1 MNYVEITIDTIFGFL
16 GLFFLTKLLG
26 KTQITQITA
35 FDFIAALV
43 LGELVGNALYDPDTG
58 IIEIGFAI
66 LLWGILIYTT
76 EIVTQK
82 WKRSRNLLEGQPSII
97 INHGKIDRQSLKKN
111 KLDVNQLLH
120 LLRAKDVFS
129 VQDVAYAILETDG
142 TVSVMKNDPAQ
153 VPTKDDFSFP
163 VQKLPLPRAV
173 ITDGEVIKDNLKEL
187 GKDETWLH
195 RQLKKQKIDSV
206 KEVMYAEYQEG
217 ESLFLLKL

>member
-1 MNYVEITIDTIFGFL
+1 MNYVEITFDTLFGFL
-16 GLFFLTKLLG
+16 GLFILTKLLG

-58 IIEIGFAI
+58 IVEIGFAI

-82 WKRSRNLLEGQPSII
+82 WKRTRNILEGQPSII

-163 VQKLPLPRAV
+163 VQNLPLPRAL
-173 ITDGEVIKDNLKEL
+173 ITDGEIIEDNLKEL

-195 RQLKKQKIDSV
+195 RQLKKQKIDSA
-206 KEVMYAEYQEG
+206 KEVMYAEYKEG